1 VRRDLHFRRVAFALA
16 TLLGALCAM
25 QPAPA
30 APAGD
35 AALSSAV
42 CSIVYP
48 VDQTPSDR
56 GYRYLFYGNG
66 FFINEQ
72 GYLVTA
78 AHVLSRI
85 RGGQPYIVLPAP
97 SGSARLVRAD
107 VAAVDPDHDV
117 VVLRATPN
125 PFDGGFQVAYLPLAP
140 AWLAPGGPIFAAS
153 RHPSDPLHSYTS
165 DSFVDDRSPGQ
176 VFDFQFSQLYRG
188 LGPTQLYLFTP
199 QVRLGQSGAPV
210 LSSGSQAVVGFVE
223 GQWLRS
229 SVIQLGTDD
238 AGESSGVAAAV
249 PIHYVI
255 ALLDR
260 KGIPWHSAPAAPK
273 PADAQPAAAAAS
285 SPPAP
290 LSLVAAP
297 FPSQALFGGEVVLD
311 SLIDAHGRVSETRNV
326 RGDSPLLDSALVA
339 LRTWVFSPAR
349 LAGQPV
355 SARVGIT
362 FEFVQSRE
370 PMRAPPA
377 QQHDEPIPSSPD
389 RASLPVFT
397 VPPQFPATVA
407 RDGTAILSALVGPD
421 GRLGPLELLLDSES
435 LAPAAIAAIEKW
447 RFAPARLA
455 GADSPSLVIVVVVFR
470 YSGAPPPVAPSS
482 P

>member
-1 VRRDLHFRRVAFALA
+1 MARTLHPRRIVPALA
-16 TLLGALCAM
+16 VFACLFCVWH
-25 QPAPA
+25 PAPA
-30 APAGD
+30 ARVED
-35 AALSSAV
+35 ANVPSAV
-42 CSIVYP
+42 CSIAYP

-97 SGSARLVRAD
+97 SGPARLLRAD

-140 AWLAPGGPIFAAS
+140 AWLAPQGAIFAAS
-153 RHPSDPLHSYTS
+153 RHPSDPLHSWTL
-165 DSFVDDRSPGQ
+165 DAIVDDRSPGQ
-176 VFDFQFSQLYRG
+176 IFDLQFSQLYRN
-188 LGPTQLYLFTP
+188 LGFTELYLFTP
-199 QVRLGQSGAPV
+199 QVRPGQSGAPV
-210 LSSGSQAVVGFVE
+210 LAADSRAVIGFVE

-249 PIHYVI
+249 PVHYVI
-255 ALLDR
+255 SLLER
-260 KGIPWHSAPAAPK
+260 KGIAWHSAPAAAN
-273 PADAQPAAAAAS
+273 PADSAPAAVPAF

-297 FPSQALFGGEVVLD
+297 FPSNALFGGEVAFD
-311 SLIDAHGRVSETRNV
+311 ALIDAHGRVSDTRTI
-326 RGDSPLLDSALVA
+326 RGDSPLLDSALTS

-349 LAGQPV
+349 LAGQPIP
-355 SARVGIT
+355 ARIGVT

-370 PMRAPPA
+370 PMRAPAA
-377 QQHDEPIPSSPD
+377 QQHDEPLPSAPD
-389 RASLPVFT
+389 RAALPVFT
-397 VPPQFPATVA
+397 VEPRFPSAPP
-407 RDGTAILSALVGPD
+407 RDGSVILSAVVGSD
-421 GRLGPLELLLDSES
+421 GRLGPLKVLMDSES
-435 LAPAAIAAIEKW
+435 LAPATSEAIGNW
-447 RFAPARLA
+447 RFVPGRR
-455 GADSPSLVIVVVVFR
+455 GGSNSPSLAIVVVVFR
-470 YSGAPPPVAPSS
+470 YSGTANSPS

>member
-1 VRRDLHFRRVAFALA
+1 MCSA
-16 TLLGALCAM
+16 T
-25 QPAPA
+25 A
-30 APAGD
+30 ARPGD
-35 AALSSAV
+35 AALPSAV

-66 FFINEQ
+66 FFINDQ

-97 SGSARLVRAD
+97 SGPARLLRAD

-125 PFDGGFQVAYLPLAP
+125 PFEGGLPVAYLPLSP
-140 AWLAPGGPIFAAS
+140 AWLAPQGAVFVAS
-153 RHPSDPLHSYTS
+153 RHPTDPLHSWTS
-165 DSFVDDRSPGQ
+165 DAIVDDRSPGQ
-176 VFDFQFSQLYRG
+176 VFDLQFSQLYRNLG
-188 LGPTQLYLFTP
+188 LTELYLFTP
-199 QVRLGQSGAPV
+199 QVRPGQSGAPV
-210 LSSGSQAVVGFVE
+210 LSADSRAVVGFVE

-238 AGESSGVAAAV
+238 AGETSGVAAAV
-249 PIHYVI
+249 PVHYVI
-255 ALLDR
+255 ALLES
-260 KGIPWHSAPAAPK
+260 KGIAWHFTPAAATPAGSAPAAN
-273 PADAQPAAAAAS
+273 AAF

-297 FPSQALFGGEVVLD
+297 FPSNALFGGEVVLD
-311 SLIDAHGRVSETRNV
+311 ALIDAHGRVSETRTA
-326 RGDSPLLDSALVA
+326 RGDSPLLDSALTS

-349 LAGQPV
+349 LAGQPIP
-355 SARVGIT
+355 ARVGIT

-370 PMRAPPA
+370 PLRAPPA
-377 QQHDEPIPSSPD
+377 QQHDDPFPAAPD
-389 RASLPVFT
+389 RSALPVFT
-397 VPPQFPATVA
+397 VEPRFPSAPP
-407 RDGTAILSALVGPD
+407 RDGSVILSAVVGSD
-421 GRLGPLELLLDSES
+421 GRLGPLKVLMDSES
-435 LAPAAIAAIEKW
+435 LAPAATASVEQW
-447 RFAPARLA
+447 RFLPARRA
-455 GADSPSLVIVVVVFR
+455 RAASPSLEIVIVVYRF
-470 YSGAPPPVAPSS
+470 SGAPHPASPSL